1 MHINL
6 AYFNEKLAKT
16 IKMKK
21 KKKRNRQRK
30 LRLKKKS

>member
-21 KKKRNRQRK
+21 KKKGIDKEN
-30 LRLKKKS
+30 LD